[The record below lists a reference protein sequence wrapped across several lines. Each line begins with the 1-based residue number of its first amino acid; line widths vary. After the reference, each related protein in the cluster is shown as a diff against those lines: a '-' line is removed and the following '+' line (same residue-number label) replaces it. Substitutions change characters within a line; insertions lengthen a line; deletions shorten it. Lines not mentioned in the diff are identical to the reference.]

1 MEPEEAIAILEKA
14 VSRLNKE
21 VKELTSIVERFDK
34 EVNRQHRL
42 ISQIRDYCYLS
53 SMTVAEYQNLVK
65 LIEKGEIE

>member
-34 EVNRQHRL
+34 EVNRQYQV
-42 ISQIRDYCYLS
+42 IQDIKAYCMKTH
-53 SMTVAEYQNLVK
+53 MTIEEYENLVK
-65 LIEKGEIE
+65 LIERGEE